1 MMKKL
6 LIASLFT
13 WCLAVSQIFGQTASN
28 MVKVDLPQAEVD
40 RIIKEFTENEALFRE
55 ALNVYAFN
63 RYASMSTVGM
73 GGQITGTYR
82 RDSYMTFNQAGDR
95 FEKILFAPISTV
107 TEIAITAEDIENL
120 GGINPFAIEPRMV
133 NKYSFTY
140 LGKEKIDELDLYVF
154 DVAPKVAPDP
164 KQGEG
169 KYFQGRIWVDDKD
182 LMIVKSK
189 GKAVPEKKQRF
200 PVVDT
205 IRENVDGKYWFP
217 AWAGSDDEL
226 VFESGQAVKIK
237 FRVRYTDYKLGRSE
251 VKLVGEEEIVKDEPP
266 PPPAATP
273 TPPATKP

>member
-6 LIASLFT
+6 IFPGLFT
-13 WCLAVSQIFGQTASN
+13 FCFAVSQLFGQAASN
-28 MVKVDLPQAEVD
+28 VVKVDLPPAEVD
-40 RIIKEFTENEALFRE
+40 RIVKKFTENESLFRE

-63 RYASMSTVGM
+63 RYATMSTIGM

-82 RDSYMTFNQAGDR
+82 RDSYLTFNQAGDR

-107 TEIAITAEDIENL
+107 KEITITTEDIDNL
-120 GGINPFAIEPRMV
+120 GGITPFAIEPRV
-133 NKYSFTY
+133 ANQYAFTY
-140 LGKEKIDELDLYVF
+140 LGKEKIDELNLYVF

-164 KQGEG
+164 KHGEG
-169 KYFQGRIWVDDKD
+169 KYFQGRIWVDDQD

-217 AWAGSDDEL
+217 SWAASDDEL
-226 VFESGQAVKIK
+226 VFSNGQAVRIK
-237 FRVRYTDYKLGRSE
+237 YRVRYTDYKLGRSD
-251 VKLVGEEEIVKDEPP
+251 VKLVGEEEIVKDEP
-266 PPPAATP
+266 TP
-273 TPPATKP
+273 TPTPKKPD